1 MMKINKL
8 REVMNQKGL
17 EAVVILSP
25 YNRRY
30 LSGFTGTSG
39 SLLIT
44 QDKSL
49 LITDFR
55 YIQQANDQA
64 QDFEVI
70 NQEGP
75 MLGKIIELIKEGQYK
90 KVGVETHLIT
100 YNEYQALNTDAVEL
114 SSIEGVIETIRM
126 IKDEFE
132 IKQIQKAAD
141 IVDETY
147 EHILKWVK
155 PGMTENEVNNEME
168 MFMRSKG
175 ATCSSFDTIVASG
188 HRGALPHG
196 VASNKVIEEGDMITL
211 DFGALYEGYVSDVTR
226 TFAIGEPKEEM
237 KKIYNIVLEAQ
248 LAALEQIKPGM
259 TGKEADTIARDVIK
273 SYGYGEQ
280 FGHSLGHGI
289 GLEVHEGPALSQKS
303 DIVLEENMCITL
315 EPGIYVDGLG
325 GVRIEDDVLVTKNG
339 LQRFTKSSKDLI
351 IL

>member
-1 MMKINKL
+1 MKINKL

-75 MLGKIIELIKEGQYK
+75 MLGKINELIKEDQYK
-90 KVGVETHLIT
+90 NVGVETHLIT

-168 MFMRSKG
+168 MFMRRKG

-188 HRGALPHG
+188 YRGALPHG

-248 LAALEQIKPGM
+248 LSALEQIKPGM

-315 EPGIYVDGLG
+315 EPGIYVEGLG

>member
-1 MMKINKL
+1 MKINKL
-8 REVMNQKGL
+8 REVMNEKGL

-75 MLGKIIELIKEGQYK
+75 MLSKINDLIKEGQYK
-90 KVGVETHLIT
+90 NVGVESHLIT

-114 SSIEGVIETIRM
+114 SSIESVIETIRM
-126 IKDEFE
+126 VKDEFE
-132 IKQIQKAAD
+132 IKLIQKAAD

-147 EHILKWVK
+147 AHILKWVK
-155 PGMTENEVNNEME
+155 LGMTENEVNNEME

-226 TFAIGEPKEEM
+226 TFAIGQPKEEM

-248 LAALEQIKPGM
+248 LTALEQIKPGM
-259 TGKEADTIARDVIK
+259 TGKEADTIARDIIK

>member
-1 MMKINKL
+1 MKINKL
-8 REVMNQKGL
+8 REVMNEKGL

-75 MLGKIIELIKEGQYK
+75 MLSKINDLIKEGQYK
-90 KVGVETHLIT
+90 NVGVESHLIT

-114 SSIEGVIETIRM
+114 SSIESVIETIRM
-126 IKDEFE
+126 VKDEFE
-132 IKQIQKAAD
+132 IKLIQKAAD

-226 TFAIGEPKEEM
+226 TFAIGQPKEEM

-248 LAALEQIKPGM
+248 LTALEQIKPGM
-259 TGKEADTIARDVIK
+259 TGKEADTIARDIIK
-273 SYGYGEQ
+273 SYGYGKQ

>member
-1 MMKINKL
+1 MKINKL

-75 MLGKIIELIKEGQYK
+75 MLDKINELIKEGQYK
-90 KVGVETHLIT
+90 NVGVETHLIT

-168 MFMRSKG
+168 MFMRRKG

-188 HRGALPHG
+188 YRGALPHG

-248 LAALEQIKPGM
+248 LSALEQIKPGM

>member
-1 MMKINKL
+1 MKINKL

-75 MLGKIIELIKEGQYK
+75 MLSKINDLIKEGQYK
-90 KVGVETHLIT
+90 NVGVESHLIT

-168 MFMRSKG
+168 MFMRRKG

-188 HRGALPHG
+188 YRGALPHG

-248 LAALEQIKPGM
+248 LSALEQIKPGM

>member
-1 MMKINKL
+1 MKFTNL
-8 REVMNQKGL
+8 RKVMEQKGL
-17 EAVVILSP
+17 DAIVVLSP

-44 QDKSL
+44 QDTKQ

-55 YIQQANDQA
+55 YIQQANSQA
-64 QDFEVI
+64 EDFEII
-70 NQEGP
+70 NQNGP
-75 MLGKIIELIKEGQYK
+75 MINKINELIQHGEYK
-90 KVGVETHLIT
+90 NVGVEADLIT
-100 YNEYQALNTDAVEL
+100 YNEYQALNTDEVQL

-126 IKDEFE
+126 IKDDFE

-211 DFGALYEGYVSDVTR
+211 DFGALYEGYVSDITR

-237 KKIYNIVLEAQ
+237 KKIYNIVLESQ

-259 TGKEADTIARDVIK
+259 TGKEADSIARDIIS

-303 DIVLEENMCITL
+303 DIVLEENMCVTL
-315 EPGIYVDGLG
+315 EPGIYVEGLG

-339 LQRFTKSSKDLI
+339 LQRFTKSTKDLI

>member
-1 MMKINKL
+1 
-8 REVMNQKGL
+8 
-17 EAVVILSP
+17 
-25 YNRRY
+25 
-30 LSGFTGTSG
+30 
-39 SLLIT
+39 
-44 QDKSL
+44 
-49 LITDFR
+49 
-55 YIQQANDQA
+55 
-64 QDFEVI
+64 
-70 NQEGP
+70 
-75 MLGKIIELIKEGQYK
+75 
-90 KVGVETHLIT
+90 
-100 YNEYQALNTDAVEL
+100 
-114 SSIEGVIETIRM
+114 M
-126 IKDEFE
+126 IKDDFE

-211 DFGALYEGYVSDVTR
+211 DFGALYEGYVSDITR

-237 KKIYNIVLEAQ
+237 KKIYNIVLESQ

-259 TGKEADTIARDVIK
+259 TGKEADSIARDIIS

-303 DIVLEENMCITL
+303 DIVLEENMCVTL
-315 EPGIYVDGLG
+315 EPGIYVEGLG

-339 LQRFTKSSKDLI
+339 LQRFTKSTKDLI

>member
-1 MMKINKL
+1 MKFTNL
-8 REVMNQKGL
+8 RKVMEQKGL
-17 EAVVILSP
+17 DAIVVLSP

-44 QDKSL
+44 QDTKQ

-55 YIQQANDQA
+55 YIQQANSQVE
-64 QDFEVI
+64 DFEII
-70 NQEGP
+70 NQNGP
-75 MLGKIIELIKEGQYK
+75 MINKINELIQHGNYK
-90 KVGVETHLIT
+90 NVGVEADLIT
-100 YNEYQALNTDAVEL
+100 YNEYQALNTDEVQL

-126 IKDEFE
+126 IKDDFE

-211 DFGALYEGYVSDVTR
+211 DFGALYEGYVSDITR

-237 KKIYNIVLEAQ
+237 KKIYNIVLESQ

-259 TGKEADTIARDVIK
+259 TGKEADSIARDIIS

-303 DIVLEENMCITL
+303 DIVLEENMCVTL
-315 EPGIYVDGLG
+315 EPGIYVEGLG

-339 LQRFTKSSKDLI
+339 LQRFTKSTKDLI

>member
-1 MMKINKL
+1 MKFTNL
-8 REVMNQKGL
+8 RKVMEQKGL
-17 EAVVILSP
+17 DAIVVLSP

-44 QDKSL
+44 QDTKQ

-55 YIQQANDQA
+55 YIQQANSQA
-64 QDFEVI
+64 EDFEII
-70 NQEGP
+70 NQNGP
-75 MLGKIIELIKEGQYK
+75 MINKINELIQHGNYK
-90 KVGVETHLIT
+90 NVGVEADLIT
-100 YNEYQALNTDAVEL
+100 YNEYQALNTDEVQL
-114 SSIEGVIETIRM
+114 FSIEGVIETIRM
-126 IKDEFE
+126 IKDDFE

-211 DFGALYEGYVSDVTR
+211 DFGALYEGYVSDITR

-237 KKIYNIVLEAQ
+237 KKIYNIVLESQ

-259 TGKEADTIARDVIK
+259 TGKEADSIARDIIS

-303 DIVLEENMCITL
+303 DIVLEENMCVTL
-315 EPGIYVDGLG
+315 EPGIYVEGLG

-339 LQRFTKSSKDLI
+339 LQRFTKSTKDLI